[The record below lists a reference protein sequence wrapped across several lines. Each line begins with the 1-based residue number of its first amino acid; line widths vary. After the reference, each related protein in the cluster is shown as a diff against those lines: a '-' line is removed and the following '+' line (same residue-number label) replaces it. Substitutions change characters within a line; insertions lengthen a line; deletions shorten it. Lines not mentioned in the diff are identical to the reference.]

1 MDIPDTTLAVQ
12 FGVPLSLTVWLQR
25 AGRAGRSSHVQAR
38 AILLVKSSALQCV
51 GATVAE
57 IVDGDIGENN
67 ENEEVCVAYRKKVE
81 PALHEWVETEDC
93 RRDIADK
100 FFDNPPGRSCESTT
114 IFPHC

>member
-12 FGVPLSLTVWLQR
+12 FGVPLSLTVWLQQ
-25 AGRAGRSSHVQAR
+25 AGRAGRSSHVQVQ

-67 ENEEVCVAYRKKVE
+67 ENEEECGAYRKKVE
-81 PALHEWVETEDC
+81 PALREWVETEDC
-93 RRDIADK
+93 WQDIADK
-100 FFDNPPGRSCESTT
+100 FFDNPPGRSYESAT